1 MTTFRTAAGGRIDR
15 DTTLGF
21 TFDGHPFTG
30 HPGDTLASAL
40 LASGRHQIATSV
52 KLGRPRG
59 VTAAWAEDSG
69 GLVQIEEPFPEPML
83 LATTIE
89 LYDGLVAHG
98 LPGQGRLADVADSA
112 RYDAVHHH
120 VDVLV
125 VGAGPAG
132 LAAALTAARTGM
144 RVAVVDE
151 QSEAGGSLL
160 SGTDR
165 LDDAPALDWVAA
177 AVAELA
183 EYPDVL
189 HLQRTTAFGSYDDGF
204 VLALERRTDH
214 LPRHVREADAARR
227 GLLGGDTVAAPKHL
241 SRQRVWRFRA
251 RSIVVATGA
260 HERPVVFADNDRP
273 GIMLA
278 GAARTF
284 LNRYGVLPGREAVVF
299 TTNDSAYD
307 AAFDLQRAGV
317 QVQAVVDART
327 AVPARLLDEC
337 ERAGIPVLRESV
349 VTGTRGTERVTH
361 ALVAPFLG
369 GEVGSSSDQGIACD
383 LLLVSGGWNPAVHL
397 FSQARGRLRYDEVL
411 GAFVPGEELDGLSVA
426 GSAAGVLDLAGC
438 LADGQRVA
446 RETLTAL
453 GVEPARG
460 EQLPTAPDAGAPAAP
475 LVLWRVPDASGAG
488 GATQFVDLQR
498 DATVADIARAVGA
511 GLRSVEHIKRYTTI
525 GTAHDQG
532 KTSGVIASGI
542 TAELLGIPVQDTG
555 TTTFRPPYTPVAFAA
570 LAGRDRGRLFDPERV
585 TAVHDW
591 HVAAGAVFEDVGQ
604 WKRPRFYPQPGE
616 DMEAAVLRECAAT
629 RSGVGILDGSTLGK
643 IDVQGPEAGVLLDM
657 LYTNLMSNL
666 KVGSVRYG
674 VMCGVDGMVIDDGT
688 VLRLAEDR
696 FLVLTTTGGAAKILD
711 WMEEWLQT
719 EWPQLRVH
727 CTSVTEQWATFPVV
741 GPRSRDVIGAVFPD
755 VDVSKEAFPFMTWR
769 DTTLDGVPV
778 RLARI
783 SFSGELAYEVYVSP
797 WHAVAVWQRLVEA
810 GRPYGI
816 TPYGTETMHV
826 LRAEKGY
833 PIIGQDTDG
842 TVTPQDLGMSWAI
855 SKKKPDFVGK
865 RSFARVANQDPLRKH
880 LVGLL
885 PVDRQT
891 VLPEGSQIVEF
902 CVGDQLPPP
911 PVPMLGHVT
920 SSYRSA
926 ELERPFALALVKG
939 GRSRIGETVHVP
951 VNGTLVPVE
960 VTGSVLVDP
969 EGARRDG

>member
-1 MTTFRTAAGGRIDR
+1 MTSTFRTASGGRIDR
-15 DTTLGF
+15 DTTVEF
-21 TFDGHPFTG
+21 TFDGQSLTG

-40 LASGRHQIATSV
+40 LANGRHQVATSI

-59 VTAAWAEDSG
+59 ITAAWAEDSG

-83 LATTIE
+83 LATTVE
-89 LYDGLVAHG
+89 LHDGLVARG

-132 LAAALTAARTGM
+132 LTAALAAARAGA
-144 RVAVVDE
+144 RVALVDE

-160 SGTDR
+160 SGNDR
-165 LDDAPALDWVAA
+165 LDGAPALDWVAA

-183 EYPDVL
+183 DHPDVL

-214 LPRHVREADAARR
+214 LGA
-227 GLLGGDTVAAPKHL
+227 AAPEHL
-241 SRQRVWRFRA
+241 SRQRVWRIRA

-260 HERPVVFADNDRP
+260 HERPVVFNDNDRP
-273 GIMLA
+273 GTLLA

-284 LNRYGVLPGREAVVF
+284 LNRYGVLAGREAVVF

-307 AAFDLQRAGV
+307 AALDLHRAGV
-317 QVQAVVDART
+317 RVQAVLDAR
-327 AVPARLLDEC
+327 AEVPARRVEEC
-337 ERAGIPVLRESV
+337 EEAGIPVIREAV
-349 VTGTRGTERVTH
+349 VTGTRGVERVTH
-361 ALVAPFLG
+361 ALVAPFKG
-369 GEVGSSSDQGIACD
+369 GTVGPSEAITCD

-397 FSQARGRLRYDEVL
+397 FSQARGRLRYDEHL
-411 GAFVPGEELDGLSVA
+411 GAFLPGEELDGLAVA
-426 GSAAGVLDLAGC
+426 GAAAGVLDLAGC

-446 RETLTAL
+446 HEALTAL
-453 GVEPARG
+453 AFEPARD
-460 EQLPTAPDAGAPAAP
+460 ERLPVAPESDVPAAP
-475 LVLWRVPDASGAG
+475 LVLWRVPSTSAAEADA
-488 GATQFVDLQR
+488 QFVDLQR
-498 DATVADIARAVGA
+498 DATVADIARATKA
-511 GLRSVEHIKRYTTI
+511 GMRSIEHIKRYTTI

-532 KTSGVIASGI
+532 KTSGVITSGI
-542 TAELLGIPVQDTG
+542 TAELLGIPVRDTG

-585 TAVHDW
+585 TALHEW

-616 DMEAAVLRECAAT
+616 DMEAAVLRECAAART
-629 RSGVGILDGSTLGK
+629 GVGILDGSTLGK
-643 IDVQGPEAGVLLDM
+643 IDVQGPDAAVLLDR
-657 LYTNLMSNL
+657 LYTNLMSSL
-666 KVGSVRYG
+666 KVGSIRYG

-688 VLRLAEDR
+688 VLRLADDR

-711 WMEEWLQT
+711 WMEEWVQT
-719 EWPQLRVH
+719 EWPDLRVH
-727 CTSVTEQWATFPVV
+727 CTSVTEQWVTFPVV
-741 GPRSRDVIGAVFPD
+741 GPRSRDVIGAVFPE
-755 VDVSKEAFPFMTWR
+755 VDVSQESFPFMTWR
-769 DTTLDGVPV
+769 DTTLGGVPV

-783 SFSGELAYEVYVSP
+783 SFSGELAFEVYVNP
-797 WHAVAVWQRLVEA
+797 WYAVDVWQRLLEA

-842 TVTPQDLGMSWAI
+842 TVTPQDLGMTWVV
-855 SKKKPDFVGK
+855 SKKKLDFVGK
-865 RSFARVANQDPLRKH
+865 RSFARVANEDPLRKQ

-891 VLPEGSQIVEF
+891 VLPEGSQIIEVAAD
-902 CVGDQLPPP
+902 GQLPPP

-926 ELERPFALALVKG
+926 ELGRPFALALVKG
-939 GRSRIGETVHVP
+939 GRSRIGDTVHVP
-951 VNGTLVPVE
+951 VGGSLVPVE
-960 VTGSVLVDP
+960 VAGSVLVDP

>member
-1 MTTFRTAAGGRIDR
+1 MTRTFRTREGGRIDR
-15 DTTLGF
+15 AATLEF
-21 TFDGHPFTG
+21 TFDGQAFTG

-40 LASGRHQIATSV
+40 LAAGRHQIAMSV

-59 VTAAWAEDSG
+59 IAAAWAEDPC

-83 LATTIE
+83 LATTVE
-89 LYDGLVAHG
+89 LYDGLVARG
-98 LPGQGRLADVADSA
+98 LPGQGRLADVPDSA

-132 LAAALTAARTGM
+132 LAAALSAARAGA
-144 RVAVVDE
+144 RIALVDE

-160 SGTDR
+160 SEVAR
-165 LDDAPALDWVAA
+165 LDGAPALDWVAA

-183 EYPDVL
+183 CHPEVL
-189 HLQRTTAFGSYDDGF
+189 HLQRTTAFGSYDDGL

-214 LPRHVREADAARR
+214 L
-227 GLLGGDTVAAPKHL
+227 GTAAPGHL
-241 SRQRVWRFRA
+241 SRQRVWRLRA
-251 RSIVVATGA
+251 RSVVLATGA

-273 GIMLA
+273 GVMLA

-284 LNRYGVLPGREAVVF
+284 LHRYGVRPGRDAVVF

-307 AAFDLQRAGV
+307 AALDLHRAGV
-317 QVQAVVDART
+317 RVRAVADAR
-327 AVPARLLDEC
+327 PEGSPGRRLEC
-337 ERAGIPVLRESV
+337 ERAGIPVRPASV
-349 VTGTRGTERVTH
+349 VTGTRGLERITH
-361 ALVAPFLG
+361 ALVAPFRDG
-369 GEVGSSSDQGIACD
+369 QAGAGRPIACD

-397 FSQARGRLRYDEVL
+397 FSQARGQLRYDEGL
-411 GAFVPGEELDGLSVA
+411 GAFLPAQELDGLTVA
-426 GSAAGVLDLAGC
+426 GSAAGVFDLAGC
-438 LADGQRVA
+438 LAGGRRVTRA
-446 RETLTAL
+446 AL
-453 GVEPARG
+453 EGLAIEPA
-460 EQLPTAPDAGAPAAP
+460 EQDPLPAVPRPAAPAAP
-475 LVLWRVPDASGAG
+475 MMLWRVPDASEARGS
-488 GATQFVDLQR
+488 TQFVDLQR
-498 DATVADIARAVGA
+498 DATVADISRAVGA
-511 GLRSVEHIKRYTTI
+511 GLRSIEHIKRYTTI

-532 KTSGVIASGI
+532 KTSGVLTSGI
-542 TAELLGIPVQDTG
+542 TAELLGVPVQDTG
-555 TTTFRPPYTPVAFAA
+555 TTTFRPPYTPVPFTA

-585 TAVHDW
+585 TALHEW

-604 WKRPRFYPQPGE
+604 WKRPRYYPRPGE
-616 DMEAAVLRECAAT
+616 DMEAAVLRECAAV
-629 RSGVGILDGSTLGK
+629 RAGVGILDGSTLGK
-643 IDVQGPEAGVLLDM
+643 IDVQGPDAAILLDR
-657 LYTNLMSNL
+657 LYTNMMSSL

-719 EWPQLRVH
+719 EWDQLRVH
-727 CTSVTEQWATFPVV
+727 CTSVTEQWVTFPVV
-741 GPRSRDVIGAVFPD
+741 GPRSRDVIGAVFGE
-755 VDVSKEAFPFMTWR
+755 VDVSNEAFPFMTWR
-769 DTTLDGVPV
+769 DTALGGVPV

-783 SFSGELAYEVYVSP
+783 SFSGELAFEVYVSP
-797 WHAVAVWQRLVEA
+797 WYAVALWQRLLEA
-810 GRPYGI
+810 GRGYGI

-842 TVTPQDLGMSWAI
+842 TVTPQDLGLGWAV
-855 SKKKPDFVGK
+855 SKKKPDFAGK
-865 RSFARVANQDPLRKH
+865 RSFARAANQDPLRKQ

-902 CVGDQLPPP
+902 RAGGQLPPP

-926 ELERPFALALVKG
+926 ELGRPFALALVQG
-939 GRSRIGETVHVP
+939 GRSRIGEVVHVP
-951 VNGTLVPVE
+951 VHDALVPVE

>member
-1 MTTFRTAAGGRIDR
+1 MPDHAVTGSFRTAAGGRIDR
-15 DTTLGF
+15 DSTLEF
-21 TFDGHPFTG
+21 TFEGQAFTG

-40 LASGRHQIATSV
+40 LAAGRHQIASSV

-59 VTAAWAEDSG
+59 ITAAWAEDSG

-83 LATTIE
+83 LAATVE
-89 LYDGLVAHG
+89 LYDGLVARG
-98 LPGQGRLADVADSA
+98 LPGQGRLADVPDSA

-125 VGAGPAG
+125 VGAGPTG
-132 LAAALTAARTGM
+132 LAAALTAARAGA
-144 RVAVVDE
+144 RVALVDE
-151 QSEAGGSLL
+151 QAEAGGSLL
-160 SGTDR
+160 SGTDV
-165 LDDAPALDWVAA
+165 LDGVPAVEWVAA

-189 HLQRTTAFGSYDDGF
+189 HLQRATAFGSYDDGF
-204 VLALERRTDH
+204 VLALQRRTDH
-214 LPRHVREADAARR
+214 LGA
-227 GLLGGDTVAAPKHL
+227 AAPKKIA
-241 SRQRVWRFRA
+241 RQRIWRLRA
-251 RSIVVATGA
+251 RSVVAATGA
-260 HERPVVFADNDRP
+260 HERPIVFADNDRP

-278 GAARTF
+278 SAARTF
-284 LNRYGVLPGREAVVF
+284 LNRYGVLAGREAVVF
-299 TTNDSAYD
+299 TTNDSAYQ
-307 AAFDLQRAGV
+307 AALDLHRAGMRV
-317 QVQAVVDART
+317 KAVVDARP
-327 AVPARLLDEC
+327 AVSSGRVEEC
-337 ERAGIPVLRESV
+337 EREGIPVLRGAV
-349 VTGTRGTERVTH
+349 VTGTRGVERITH
-361 ALVAPFLG
+361 ALVASFSA
-369 GEVGSSSDQGIACD
+369 GEAGTDLEAIECD

-411 GAFVPGEELDGLSVA
+411 GAFLPGESLDGLALSGA
-426 GSAAGVLDLAGC
+426 AAGVFDLAGC
-438 LADGQRVA
+438 LADGQRVG
-446 RETLTAL
+446 REVLTAL
-453 GVEPARG
+453 ALEPAPTDP
-460 EQLPTAPDAGAPAAP
+460 LPTAAESETAHPP
-475 LVLWRVPDASGAG
+475 LVLWRVPDTSGTDG
-488 GATQFVDLQR
+488 DTQFVDLQR
-498 DATVADIARAVGA
+498 DATVADIVRAVNA
-511 GLRSVEHIKRYTTI
+511 GLRSIEHIKRYTTI

-532 KTSGVIASGI
+532 KTSGILTSGI
-542 TAELLGIPVQDTG
+542 TAELLGVPVQQTG

-570 LAGRDRGRLFDPERV
+570 LAGRDRGRLFDPERF
-585 TAVHDW
+585 TALQEW
-591 HVAAGAVFEDVGQ
+591 HAGAGAVFEDVGQ
-604 WKRPRFYPQPGE
+604 WKRPRYYPQPGE
-616 DMEAAVLRECAAT
+616 DMEAAVLRECAAART
-629 RSGVGILDGSTLGK
+629 GVGILDGSTLGK
-643 IDVQGPEAGVLLDM
+643 IDVQGPDAAVLLDM
-657 LYTNLMSNL
+657 LYTNLMSSL

-696 FLVLTTTGGAAKILD
+696 FLVLTTTGGAAAILD

-741 GPRSRDVIGAVFPD
+741 GPRSRDVIGSLFPD
-755 VDVSKEAFPFMTWR
+755 VDVSKEAFGFMAWR
-769 DTTLDGVPV
+769 DTSLDGVPI

-797 WHAVAVWQRLVEA
+797 WYALAVWERLLEA
-810 GRPYGI
+810 GSRYGI

-842 TVTPQDLGMSWAI
+842 TVTPQDLGMAWAV
-855 SKKKPDFVGK
+855 SKKKPDFIGK
-865 RSFARVANQDPLRKH
+865 RSFARVANQDPMRKH

-902 CVGDQLPPP
+902 CADGRLPAP

-926 ELERPFALALVKG
+926 ELERPFALALVKA
-939 GRSRIGETVHVP
+939 GRSRIGDTVHIP
-951 VNGTLVPVE
+951 VNGTLVAVE